1 MATMIALLAAHA
13 VAAAAT
19 PAMQVYLAASST
31 ADEAFA
37 AQELSELLGNATG
50 SAVAVGSSKASSGL
64 TLAVG
69 YGAATAVGLP
79 SSALDNLGNE
89 SFVVTSNA
97 SGVSS
102 GCIAISGGQKARRG
116 ALYGVYHLLDAWG
129 FRFFAPNA
137 TVMPTAAAIAAAAAL
152 PIDAHYGPHM
162 ELRSRECPFGFLPPP
177 APQS

>member
-1 MATMIALLAAHA
+1 MAAMIALLAAHA
-13 VAAAAT
+13 AAAAT

-69 YGAATAVGLP
+69 YGAATAVGLH
-79 SSALDNLGNE
+79 SSALENLGNE

-137 TVMPTAAAIAAAAAL
+137 TVMPTAGAIAAAAAL
-152 PIDAHYGPHM
+152 PIDAHYGPPM
-162 ELRSRECPFGFLPPP
+162 ELRSRRSEEHTSEL
-177 APQS
+177 QSR